1 MIIRG
6 IQKDYQVTDYGAI
19 PDGKT
24 ICTDSIQRA
33 IDEATKVG
41 GSVIFDKGIYL
52 TGSIFVK
59 SNVQLNIGEGVE
71 IRGVIDE
78 NAYPDL
84 WSRVAGIE
92 MYWPSGLINVFN
104 QENVKIK
111 GKGLING
118 QGNYWWN
125 KYWGKDKLGGMRKI
139 YDAKGLRWATDY
151 DCKRPRNI
159 IVFNSSN
166 IEIEELRLI
175 RSPFWNVHICYSNQ
189 IRINGLDI
197 RENQG
202 PSTDGIDIDSS
213 SNVII
218 ENCYVDCNDDNF
230 CIKAGRDADGLRV
243 NRPAENIIIRNCGMG
258 HGEGITLGSETSGGI
273 RNVEIYNIKA
283 NKTQNGF
290 RLKSAKTRG
299 GVIENIVVHDIEMT
313 DVINPFS
320 FELNWN
326 PSYSYCEIPKSFTG
340 EIPDYWKILSKH
352 VEPPEL
358 GIPKVRNI
366 QILDV
371 KVKSIFNDGTN
382 SRAFYVDAYVEK
394 PISYIG
400 WKNILM
406 ETNTAGLIKNALDW
420 TMENVLVN
428 TLDGKPVQAENCSNV
443 DLPIIEKIH

>member
-1 MIIRG
+1 MSIKIYRA
-6 IQKDYQVTDYGAI
+6 IEYGARV
-19 PDGKT
+19 DGKT
-24 ICTDSIQRA
+24 ICTKAIQKA
-33 IDEATKVG
+33 VDDAAKTWG
-41 GSVIFDKGIYL
+41 CVILDKGIYL
-52 TGSIFVK
+52 TGSIFLK
-59 SNVQLNIGEGVE
+59 SNVEFRIEEGAE
-71 IRGVIDE
+71 LRGVIDE
-78 NAYPDL
+78 EAYPEI

-92 MYWPSGLINVFN
+92 MKWPAGLINVIN
-104 QENVKIK
+104 EKNVKIT

-125 KYWGKDKLGGMRKI
+125 KYWGEDKLGGMRKI
-139 YDAKGLRWATDY
+139 YDAQGLRWATDY

-166 IEIEELRLI
+166 IEIQELRLI
-175 RSPFWNVHICYSNQ
+175 RSPFWNVHICYSDQ
-189 IRINGLDI
+189 IKINGLDI

-218 ENCYVDCNDDNF
+218 ENCYIDCNDDNF
-230 CIKAGRDADGLRV
+230 CIKSGRDSDGLRV
-243 NRPAENIIIRNCGMG
+243 NRPAENIIIRNCEMG

-299 GVIENIVVHDIEMT
+299 GIIENVSVHDIEMI

-320 FELNWN
+320 FDLNWN
-326 PSYSYCEIPKSFTG
+326 PSYSYCEIPKNFTG
-340 EIPDYWKILSKH
+340 EVPDYWKILSKH
-352 VEPPEL
+352 VDPPEI

-366 QILDV
+366 QISDV
-371 KVKSIFNDGTN
+371 KVNSVFTDGTI
-382 SRAFYVDAYVEK
+382 SKAFFVDAYIEK

-400 WKNILM
+400 WKNIYIK
-406 ETNTAGLIKNALDW
+406 TNTAGLINNATNW
-420 TMENVLVN
+420 TMENVVVK
-428 TLDGKPVQAENCSNV
+428 TLDGKAVHVENCLNV
-443 DLPIIEKIH
+443 DLPRIEKIN

>member
-1 MIIRG
+1 MSTKIYRAIE
-6 IQKDYQVTDYGAI
+6 YGAKS
-19 PDGKT
+19 DGKT
-24 ICTDSIQRA
+24 ICTNAIQKA
-33 IDEATKVG
+33 IEDAAKTG
-41 GSVIFDKGIYL
+41 GCVILDKGIYL
-52 TGSIFVK
+52 TGSIFLK
-59 SNVQLNIGEGVE
+59 SNVEFRIEEGAE
-71 IRGVIDE
+71 LRGIIDE
-78 NAYPDL
+78 EAYPDIG
-84 WSRVAGIE
+84 SRVAGIE
-92 MYWPSGLINVFN
+92 MNWPSGLINVFN
-104 QENVKIK
+104 QKNVKIT

-125 KYWGKDKLGGMRKI
+125 KYWGEDKLGGMREI
-139 YDAKGLRWATDY
+139 YDAQGLRWVADY

-166 IEIEELRLI
+166 IEIQELRLI
-175 RSPFWNVHICYSNQ
+175 RSPFWNVHICYSDQ

-213 SNVII
+213 SNVIV

-283 NKTQNGF
+283 NKTDNGF

-299 GVIENIVVHDIEMT
+299 GVIENISVHDIEMT

-340 EIPDYWKILSKH
+340 EIPNYWETLSKH
-352 VEPPEL
+352 VDPPEL
-358 GIPKVRNI
+358 GIPKVQNI
-366 QILDV
+366 QISDV
-371 KVKSIFNDGTN
+371 KVNSVFVDGTI
-382 SRAFYVDAYVEK
+382 SKAFFIDAYIQK

-400 WKNILM
+400 WKNIDIK
-406 ETNTAGLIKNALDW
+406 TNTAGLINNATNW
-420 TMENVLVN
+420 TMENVVVN
-428 TLDGKPVQAENCSNV
+428 TLDGKPVHVENCLNV
-443 DLPIIEKIH
+443 DLPRIEKIITY